1 MISMALFAYGYFLNN
16 IINSIVCSN
25 GSDGKIA
32 LAFFGSLALCA
43 PISGGHINPAVRMYI
58 I

>member
-1 MISMALFAYGYFLNN
+1 MGILNN

>member
-1 MISMALFAYGYFLNN
+1 MGTFYYKKR
-16 IINSIVCSN
+16 IVCSN

-43 PISGGHINPAVRMYI
+43 PISGGHINPAV
-58 I
+58 

>member
-1 MISMALFAYGYFLNN
+1 MGDYKMYFR
-16 IINSIVCSN
+16 IVCSN

-43 PISGGHINPAVRMYI
+43 PISGGHINPAVNASKYLGHFSNVAD
-58 I
+58 

>member
-1 MISMALFAYGYFLNN
+1 MGIKMWEFR
-16 IINSIVCSN
+16 IVCSN

-43 PISGGHINPAVRMYI
+43 PISGGHINPAVI
-58 I
+58 